1 MAECV
6 RCGEKT
12 TRKAED
18 YPCFS
23 KVLGYIL
30 APRVEIDACL
40 KCGHRSVSSEAEE
53 ELDSWL
59 KIREQTAICSLSA
72 EQLLSAGQAAEML
85 GVTKQAFSKSP
96 KVKKGHIYFTTIG
109 NKKVYFRS
117 SVELFKET
125 GDGRYQIS
133 EWHSSLVSK
142 RTAKHESSTEKWH
155 AEETVS
161 ASEYTWRSSY
171 SGSR

>member
-1 MAECV
+1 MVECV
-6 RCGEKT
+6 RCGKET

-30 APRVEIDACL
+30 APRVEIDVCL
-40 KCGHRSVSSEAEE
+40 ECGHRSLSPEAEQE
-53 ELDSWL
+53 VNSWL
-59 KIREQTAICSLSA
+59 KIREQAAICSLSA

-133 EWHSSLVSK
+133 KWYSSLGSK
-142 RTAKHESSTEKWH
+142 RTAMHESSTVKWH
-155 AEETVS
+155 AEETIG
-161 ASEYTWRSSY
+161 ASEYTWISSY
-171 SGSR
+171 SGAR